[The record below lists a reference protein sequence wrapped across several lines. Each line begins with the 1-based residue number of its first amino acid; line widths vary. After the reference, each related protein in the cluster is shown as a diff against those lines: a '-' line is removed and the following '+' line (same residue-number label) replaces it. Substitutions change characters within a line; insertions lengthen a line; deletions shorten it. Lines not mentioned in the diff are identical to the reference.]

1 MGGQQGDEMSISK
14 SRLYIPALGGLYES
28 LWDIV
33 WLLLRLAAGLIVVPH
48 GMQKLFGMF
57 GGGGLTGTAA
67 FFDKIGYSPGNI
79 WAPVVGSVEFFGG
92 LLVAIGLFTRPAA
105 ALLAIQFIFVSH
117 FHLARG
123 FFAPGIEF
131 PLLWLTVF
139 VFFMIR
145 GGGAMSVDSKMSK
158 EF

>member
-1 MGGQQGDEMSISK
+1 MSVNK
-14 SRLYIPALGGLYES
+14 SRLYIPALSGLYDS

-57 GGGGLTGTAA
+57 GGAGLAGAGA
-67 FFDKIGYSPGNI
+67 FFDKIGYSPGYYV
-79 WAPVVGSVEFFGG
+79 ALLTGSAEFFGG

-105 ALLAIQFIFVSH
+105 AVLAIHFIFVTH

-123 FFAPGIEF
+123 FFNPGIEF

-145 GGGAMSVDSKMSK
+145 GGGPLSVDARMSK

>member
-1 MGGQQGDEMSISK
+1 MSVNK
-14 SRLYIPALGGLYES
+14 SRLYIPALAGLYDS

-57 GGGGLTGTAA
+57 GGGGLSGTAA
-67 FFDKIGYSPGNI
+67 MFDKIGYSPGSFF
-79 WAPVVGSVEFFGG
+79 APLVGGTEFIGG
-92 LLVAIGLFTRPAA
+92 ILLALGLFTRPAA
-105 ALLAIQFIFVSH
+105 LALAIHFVFVSH

-123 FFAPGIEF
+123 FFNPGIEF

-139 VFFMIR
+139 VFFAIR
-145 GGGAMSVDSKMSK
+145 GGGPLSVDSKMSK

>member
-1 MGGQQGDEMSISK
+1 MTVNK
-14 SRLYIPALGGLYES
+14 SRLSIPALGGLYES
-28 LWDIV
+28 LSDIV
-33 WLLLRLAAGLIVVPH
+33 WLILRLAAGLIVVPH

-57 GGGGLTGTAA
+57 GGGGLSGTAA
-67 FFDKIGYSPGNI
+67 FFDKIGYSPGSV
-79 WAPVVGSVEFFGG
+79 WAPIVGCVEFFGG
-92 LLVAIGLFTRPAA
+92 LLLAIGLFTRPAA
-105 ALLAIQFIFVSH
+105 ALLAIQFIFVTH

-139 VFFMIR
+139 LFFAIR
-145 GGGAMSVDSKMSK
+145 GGGPMSVDAKMNK

>member
-1 MGGQQGDEMSISK
+1 MSVNK
-14 SRLYIPALGGLYES
+14 SRLYIPALAGLYDS

-57 GGGGLTGTAA
+57 GGGGIAGTGA
-67 FFDKIGYSPGNI
+67 FFDKIGYSPGSTL
-79 WAPVVGSVEFFGG
+79 A
-92 LLVAIGLFTRPAA
+92 LLVGCTEFIGGILLAIGLFTRPAA
-105 ALLAIQFIFVSH
+105 LALAIHFVFVTH

-123 FFAPGIEF
+123 FFNPGIEF
-131 PLLWLTVF
+131 PLLWLTIF
-139 VFFMIR
+139 VFFAIR
-145 GGGAMSVDSKMSK
+145 GGGPLSVDSRMSK

>member
-1 MGGQQGDEMSISK
+1 MSVNK
-14 SRLYIPALGGLYES
+14 SRLYIPGLAGLYDS

-57 GGGGLTGTAA
+57 GGPGLTNAGA
-67 FFDKIGYSPGNI
+67 FFDKIGYSPGYFV
-79 WAPVVGSVEFFGG
+79 AVLTGSVEFFGG
-92 LLVAIGLFTRPAA
+92 LLVAIGLLTRPAA
-105 ALLAIQFIFVSH
+105 LALAIHFVFVTH

-123 FFAPGIEF
+123 FFNPGIEF

-139 VFFMIR
+139 VFFAIR
-145 GGGAMSVDSKMSK
+145 GGGPFSVDSRMAK

>member
-1 MGGQQGDEMSISK
+1 MSINK
-14 SRLYIPALGGLYES
+14 SRLYIPALGGLYDS

-57 GGGGLTGTAA
+57 GGGGLAGTAA
-67 FFDKIGYSPGNI
+67 FFDKIGYSPGSF
-79 WAPVVGSVEFFGG
+79 WAPVVGCVEFFGG
-92 LLVAIGLFTRPAA
+92 LLLAIGLFTRPAA
-105 ALLAIQFIFVSH
+105 ALLAIQFVFVTY
-117 FHLARG
+117 FHASRG